1 MESSTISK
9 VSKAESFN
17 KSTKALSKSKV
28 GEVIVLI
35 FFFTKYNYIFL

>member
-1 MESSTISK
+1 MEESSISK

-28 GEVIVLI
+28 GAVTNIFNKLI
-35 FFFTKYNYIFL
+35 IKIILY